1 MTLFFTKLDLPPLQF
16 AVVTFGSILAWL
28 SILFIFINFSVLVLM
43 SILSAYPFS
52 EEENE
57 SDKKIKGLS
66 EKLPRVWV
74 FTAFI
79 QLITIVSTLVVY
91 IIRGFM
97 TAGM

>member
-28 SILFIFINFSVLVLM
+28 SILFIFINFSILALM
-43 SILSAYPFS
+43 SIITVYPFS

-57 SDKKIKGLS
+57 SDKKIKKLS
-66 EKLPRVWV
+66 DKLPRIWG

-79 QLITIVSTLVVY
+79 QLIIIVSTVVVF
-91 IIRGFM
+91 IISGFM